1 LAAFIIRRLIQ
12 TVIVIFLVSLI
23 TFMLLQ
29 MVPGDPVIA
38 MLGGESS
45 PEQIEALRKEL
56 WLDRPVIVQYVHWLT
71 NALKGDLGQSII
83 LDYSVSTII
92 SERLPYTLYLS
103 ALAFVISPIIGIFL
117 GAIGAIRRGSFL
129 DPFISLFANT
139 GVAIPI
145 FWLAILGSY
154 FFGFKLHWL
163 AIQGFT
169 WPTDDLVRSIKTTI
183 MPVICMAVP
192 AVAVMARQTRSSVLE
207 VIRQDYVRTAMA
219 KGLTERRVVLK
230 HVLKNA
236 LIPVVTLLGLQ
247 VRTLVGGAVLVE
259 TVFNI
264 NGMGRLIV
272 SAGFGKDFPVLQ
284 ATVLISALAVCL
296 ANLVVDVSYGWL
308 DPRIK
313 YE

>member
-145 FWLAILGSY
+145 F
-154 FFGFKLHWL
+154 WL